1 MLPLDAKARW
11 SPEWQEPTLL
21 KVAGL
26 QEFAAGEFPLER
38 MLLDLRVPETAAAA
52 ALLDLPWAGVLV
64 GANADGPGH
73 LRHREVALLGDPAT
87 VRLGDVVEL
96 RPGSSKIA
104 VRYRRG
110 DNGNVLFATERCNS
124 FCLMCSQPPREID
137 DGWRVEQLC
146 DLAGLIDKDEPS
158 LAISGGEPT
167 LLGAGLE
174 RVIRRCA
181 QALPDTHI
189 HVLSNGRRFE
199 DHAYA
204 DTFADAHPSLT
215 WGVPLYG
222 DHHRLHDYIVQS
234 PGAFAQTV
242 RGLYALHAAGQRIE
256 VRVVLTKPVAER
268 LPELARYLYRNLP
281 FVEHVALMGTEPI
294 GFAKAHHEALWIDPV
309 DLGPT
314 LLEAAQFLDRRGMA
328 VSLYNLPLCT
338 LPPDLW
344 PFARRSISDWKQ
356 HYLPACEGC
365 ALRDRCG
372 GFFGW
377 ITPEWTSRAIAPI
390 TEKDDFSCARH

>member
-11 SPEWQEPTLL
+11 SPQWQEPTLL

-26 QEFAAGEFPLER
+26 QEFAAGVFPLER
-38 MLLDLRVPETAAAA
+38 MLLDLRVPETAAAT

-64 GANADGPGH
+64 GGDHATVAG
-73 LRHREVALLGDPAT
+73 HREVVLMGDPMT
-87 VRLGDVVEL
+87 VRPGDVVEL

-181 QALPDTHI
+181 QTLPDTHLHI
-189 HVLSNGRRFE
+189 LSNGRRFE
-199 DHAYA
+199 DQAYA
-204 DTFADAHPSLT
+204 ATFTDTHPSLT

-222 DHHRLHDYIVQS
+222 DHHRLHDYVVQS

-256 VRVVLTKPVAER
+256 VRVVLTKPVVER
-268 LPELARYLYRNLP
+268 LPDLARYLYRNLP

-294 GFAKAHHEALWIDPV
+294 GFAKAHHQALWIDPV
-309 DLGPT
+309 DLGPA
-314 LLEAAQFLDRRGMA
+314 LLEAVEFLDRRGMA
-328 VSLYNLPLCT
+328 VSVYNLPLCA
-338 LPPDLW
+338 LRRDLW
-344 PFARRSISDWKQ
+344 PFAQRSISDWKQ

-365 ALRDRCG
+365 ALKDRCG

-390 TEKDDFSCARH
+390 TAQDEPSCARH